1 MSKWLYST
9 HVFNSYFNYFIH
21 LMIFGIFPRFDLSN
35 KWFFL
40 SWLSF
45 FNDPLMVLFFL
56 GVLKI
61 LQRRSNVF
69 VELRLEVV
77 LRVLGIIMP
86 LLLWFLGSHNEFV
99 FQITFNDSQVVLE
112 VFDIMVLT
120 EVCNWVV
127 DVIA

>member
-9 HVFNSYFNYFIH
+9 HMFDSYFNYYIH
-21 LMIFGIFPRFDLSN
+21 LMFFGIFPRFDLSN
-35 KWFFL
+35 KWFSL

-69 VELRLEVV
+69 VKLRLEVV
-77 LRVLGIIMP
+77 LRILGIIMP
-86 LLLWFLGSHNEFV
+86 LLLWLLGSHNEFV

-112 VFDIMVLT
+112 IFDIMIFT
-120 EVCNWVV
+120 EVCNRVV